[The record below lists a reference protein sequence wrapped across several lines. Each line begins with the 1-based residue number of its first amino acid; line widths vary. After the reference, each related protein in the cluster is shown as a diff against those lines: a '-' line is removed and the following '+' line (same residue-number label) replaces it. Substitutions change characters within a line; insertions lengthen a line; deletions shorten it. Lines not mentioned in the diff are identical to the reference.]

1 VSDDLDR
8 ILSRNPNAAFRVYE
22 GQATVVLP
30 DQAEVNVLNEIGSLV
45 WSQIDGRRTLRDI
58 VAAVR
63 ENYEVEPDEAQKDV
77 LEFIASLQ
85 AHRMVF

>member
-8 ILSRNPNAAFRVYE
+8 VLSKNPNAAFRVYE

-45 WSQIDGRRTLRDI
+45 WSQIDGRRSLREI

-63 ENYEVEPDEAQKDV
+63 DTYEVAPEEVQKDV

-85 AHRMVF
+85 AHRMVR

>member
-1 VSDDLDR
+1 MSDDLDR
-8 ILSRNPNAAFRVYE
+8 VLSKNPNAAFRVYE

-45 WSQIDGRRTLRDI
+45 WSQIDGRRSLREI
-58 VAAVR
+58 VAAIGD
-63 ENYEVEPDEAQKDV
+63 NYEVAPEEVQKDV

-85 AHRMVF
+85 AHRMVR

>member
-8 ILSRNPNAAFRVYE
+8 VLSKNPNAAFRVYE

-45 WSQIDGRRTLRDI
+45 WSQIDGRRSLREI
-58 VAAVR
+58 VAAIGD
-63 ENYEVEPDEAQKDV
+63 NYEVAPEEVQKDV

-85 AHRMVF
+85 AHRMVR